1 MKEIKKDIFEW
12 IEENRKD
19 NVIFL
24 LHCISH
30 DRALG
35 AGIAKLIDEKFQEKE
50 AIQRAFGNAADW
62 TGHGYSLT
70 CPHPTIEEV
79 SPRIHVCN
87 LVTKEHYWD
96 KPTYTSLDEALT
108 NCRPM
113 IMNGINFAKR
123 EGLGLKV
130 VMPKIGCGLDKLDWR
145 NVREMVA
152 LWAGL
157 DLDVTVCY
165 L

>member
-1 MKEIKKDIFEW
+1 MREVKKDIFEW
-12 IEENRKD
+12 IEENRKN

-35 AGIAKLIDEKFQEKE
+35 AGIAKAIDERFQEKE
-50 AIQRAFGNAADW
+50 SIQRAFGNAAEW

-96 KPTYTSLDEALT
+96 KPTYMSLDEALT
-108 NCRPM
+108 NCRP
-113 IMNGINFAKR
+113 IVMNGINYAKR

-145 NVREMVA
+145 RVHEMVA